1 MGARVRAATV
11 TVALL
16 WSVGCEG
23 PPAAEAAR
31 SPFEQLVLDSASAD
45 SAAFE
50 ALPSALDAWLDVRTL
65 LTDSA
70 SATVPFA
77 ECVELEPLD
86 AGLHR
91 RRMQLRLP
99 DATAIVLYAVAD
111 QSSGGLDRVEFIR
124 RTPRRG
130 QRGLVWD
137 AARDRTLS
145 TWWNETP
152 WGLSRR
158 VERGEIPRGGPVPRS
173 MRALG
178 RQLFVLDCPP
188 ESGAPASIRRGTRQ

>member
-1 MGARVRAATV
+1 MGPRVWTAAL
-11 TVALL
+11 TVAVL

-31 SPFEQLVLDSASAD
+31 SPFERLALDSAAAD

-50 ALPSALDAWLDVRTL
+50 ALPTGLDAWLDVRSL

-70 SATVPFA
+70 AAGVPFA
-77 ECVELEPLD
+77 KCVELEPRD

-91 RRMQLRLP
+91 RRLQLRLP
-99 DATAIVLYAVAD
+99 DTTAIVLYAVAD
-111 QSSGGLDRVEFIR
+111 ESSGTLDRVEFIR
-124 RTPRRG
+124 RTPRQG

-145 TWWNETP
+145 TWWNETR

-178 RQLFVLDCPP
+178 RRLFLLHCPLDDA
-188 ESGAPASIRRGTRQ
+188 APSPTRRGTRR